1 MLSYNKPMPH
11 RKSFLT
17 FFFFISLFGLL
28 AFTHLAYAG
37 EASEKSYTEFWSIGC
52 QDVVSCI
59 DLFIDAALVLAFP
72 IAVIFIVFSGFK
84 FVTAQGNPSEIT
96 KARQALVWTL
106 LGLALVIGAKA
117 LSAAFQQFFI
127 QGS

>member
-1 MLSYNKPMPH
+1 MLH

-17 FFFFISLFGLL
+17 FFFLISLLGLFIFTPL
-28 AFTHLAYAG
+28 AHAG
-37 EASEKSYTEFWSIGC
+37 EATEKSYSDFWSVGC
-52 QDVVSCI
+52 QDVASCI
-59 DLFIDAALVLAFP
+59 DLFINAALVLAFP